1 MIYRYLIE
9 YINRIV
15 DTRDKKP
22 KLYILLAQAV
32 IILGIVSFLLYTDAD
47 RYAAL
52 SSGLIALLALLAIV
66 QLVIAFFRQISYNPY
81 SYNTIFYMGFALFF
95 VTVMIM
101 ELFIMVD
108 LIRFPSNN
116 SFNKSLLM
124 LLTSA
129 RNFVGISTPFVI
141 VFALALCISNISLI
155 KHEGKRLVNI
165 LGIILSFLMIA
176 GEVLL
181 FVIVPEVSNLLSAV
195 YLYFECMLIGTIIAD
210 TVAARIEPRYD
221 RDYLIILG
229 CGIENDG
236 TPTNLLRGRIE
247 KALEFAE
254 KQKEH
259 TGREVTFIT
268 SGGQGQDEPIP
279 ESRAM
284 RNYMISK
291 GIPPERI
298 IEENRS
304 TSTFENMKFSKEII
318 DTLPPG
324 GKIAFSTTNYHVFR
338 GGLFARR
345 VKMRAVGMSAK
356 TKWYFWPNASVRE
369 FVGLLTEHKLK
380 QAVIFGCLFLFYAT
394 LTILYRL

>member
-1 MIYRYLIE
+1 MCRYMIE

-22 KLYILLAQAV
+22 KLYCLLAQAV
-32 IILGIVSFLLYTDAD
+32 IILGIVSLLLYVDAD

-66 QLVIAFFRQISYNPY
+66 QFVITFFRQISYNPY
-81 SYNTIFYMGFALFF
+81 SYNTIIYMGFALFF

-101 ELFIMVD
+101 ELYIMND
-108 LIRFPSNN
+108 LIRFPSDNG
-116 SFNKSLLM
+116 FKKSLLI

-129 RNFVGISTPFVI
+129 RNFVAFSTPFVI

-155 KHEGKRLVNI
+155 KHEGKRVVNI

-176 GEVLL
+176 GEALL
-181 FVIVPEVSNLLSAV
+181 FLITPELSNLLSAV

-229 CGIENDG
+229 CGIEEDG
-236 TPTNLLRGRIE
+236 TPTNLLAGRID
-247 KALEFAE
+247 KALEFAG
-254 KQKEH
+254 KQKEL

-268 SGGQGQDEPIP
+268 SGGQGPDEPIP
-279 ESRAM
+279 ESKAM
-284 RNYMISK
+284 KNYMISL
-291 GIPPERI
+291 GIPAEQI

-304 TSTFENMKFSKEII
+304 TSTYENMKFSKEII

-324 GKIAFSTTNYHVFR
+324 GRIAFSTTNYHVFR
-338 GGLFARR
+338 GGLLGRR
-345 VKMRAVGMSAK
+345 VKMRAVGMSAD

-369 FVGLLTEHKLK
+369 FVGLLTAHKLK
-380 QAVIFGCLFLFYAT
+380 QAVIFGCLFLFYAS
-394 LTILYRL
+394 LTIMYRL